1 MWMWK
6 CCLVKAL
13 YLLLQL
19 ILLMCFIYIRTI
31 WWFFTNVSFCSS
43 FFFCHFACMHIKNA
57 RIHSLLILLL
67 KFAACAFFAVINFH
81 IHIVHKTIIGWCH
94 SQCLLGDGIV
104 WFLHSCNSVEFSHKF
119 SKATKWI
126 YFVKNGRER
135 ERMKWWEVKKEHFHP
150 FSGKLA
156 RCFAV
161 VVFFI

>member
-1 MWMWK
+1 MWK

-43 FFFCHFACMHIKNA
+43 FFCHFPCMHIKNA

-126 YFVKNGRER
+126 YFVKNGKER
-135 ERMKWWEVKKEHFHP
+135 ERMKWWEVQKEHFHP

-161 VVFFI
+161 VVFFV